1 MKKAWGVL
9 KGKYQVL
16 NTKYPFFAI
25 VAANGFAECSLL
37 IAIDNPA
44 ALANIYSGAPHSPGL
59 GQKHARSSGLFSSL
73 PDIHSCHRRLRFA
86 RPGSAPRNRPAE

>member
-44 ALANIYSGAPHSPGL
+44 ALANIYSGAPHSPRPRTKACTFFG
-59 GQKHARSSGLFSSL
+59 SL
-73 PDIHSCHRRLRFA
+73 PF
-86 RPGSAPRNRPAE
+86 PF

>member
-44 ALANIYSGAPHSPGL
+44 ALANIYSGAPHS
-59 GQKHARSSGLFSSL
+59 SGLFSSL